1 MSISTNKTLLRRE
14 NTMMPTKA
22 QEKEALNKIKKILDT
37 LGGDPNNSYVLRAF
51 DGCVEH
57 AEENI
62 ECDFANSWKLTA
74 ENAVMQRDEMKRD
87 IQGMEKAMKEKDARL
102 KSLEEEMHG
111 KSIKIGELGEA
122 FKTASMEN
130 TQKDNRI
137 KDLEQQILVL
147 KAKLYDYMTA

>member
-1 MSISTNKTLLRRE
+1 
-14 NTMMPTKA
+14 MPTKA
-22 QEKEALNKIKKILDT
+22 QEREALAKIKKILDT

-74 ENAVMQRDEMKRD
+74 ENAVMQRDELKRD
-87 IQGMEKAMKEKDARL
+87 MQGMEKAMKEKDARL
-102 KSLEEEMHG
+102 KSLEEEVLE
-111 KSIKIGELGEA
+111 KSVKIGELGEA

>member
-1 MSISTNKTLLRRE
+1 
-14 NTMMPTKA
+14 MMPTKA
-22 QEKEALNKIKKILDT
+22 QEREALAKIKKILDT

-74 ENAVMQRDEMKRD
+74 ENAVMQRDELKRD
-87 IQGMEKAMKEKDARL
+87 MQGMEKAMKEKDARL
-102 KSLEEEMHG
+102 KSLEEEVLE
-111 KSIKIGELGEA
+111 KSVKIGELGEA